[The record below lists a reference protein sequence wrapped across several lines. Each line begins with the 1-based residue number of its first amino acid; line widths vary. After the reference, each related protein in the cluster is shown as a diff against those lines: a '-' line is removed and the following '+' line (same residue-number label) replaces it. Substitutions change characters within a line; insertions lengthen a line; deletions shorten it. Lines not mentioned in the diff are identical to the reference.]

1 MTLLLIAIGGAL
13 GASARYLTD
22 RAVQMRYGTA
32 FPWGT
37 LTVNIVGSFL
47 LGLVTA
53 ASPWLDS
60 AVAAGMAIGLCG
72 GFTTYSTFGYET
84 LRLAEDGAGFLAA
97 ANAITSVGGGLGAVS
112 LGLAV
117 GAAFA

>member
-1 MTLLLIAIGGAL
+1 MTLLLIAIGAAL
-13 GASARYLTD
+13 GAPARYLTD
-22 RAVQMRYGTA
+22 SAVQLRHETA

-37 LTVNIVGSFL
+37 LTVNIIGSFI
-47 LGLVTA
+47 LGLLTA
-53 ASPWLDS
+53 ASRWLDP
-60 AVAAGMAIGLCG
+60 AVAAGLAIGFCG

-84 LRLAEDGAGFLAA
+84 LRLAEDGARFLAA
-97 ANAITSVGGGLGAVS
+97 ANAIASVVGGLGAVS

>member
-1 MTLLLIAIGGAL
+1 MTLLLIAIGAAL
-13 GASARYLTD
+13 GAPARYLTD
-22 RAVQMRYGTA
+22 RAIQMRHDTA

-37 LTVNIVGSFL
+37 LIVNIIGSFI

-53 ASPWLDS
+53 ANPWLDS
-60 AVAAGMAIGLCG
+60 AVAAGMAIGFCG
-72 GFTTYSTFGYET
+72 GFTAYSTFGYET
-84 LRLAEDGAGFLAA
+84 IRLAEDGAGFLAA
-97 ANAITSVGGGLGAVS
+97 ANAITSLGGGLGAVS

>member
-1 MTLLLIAIGGAL
+1 MTLLLIAIGAAL
-13 GASARYLTD
+13 GAPARYLTD
-22 RAVQMRYGTA
+22 SAVQLRHETA

-37 LTVNIVGSFL
+37 LTVNIIGSFI

-53 ASPWLDS
+53 ASPWLES
-60 AVAAGMAIGLCG
+60 AVAVGLAIGFCG

-84 LRLAEDGAGFLAA
+84 LRLAEGGAGFLAA
-97 ANAITSVGGGLGAVS
+97 ANAIISVVGGLGAVS
-112 LGLAV
+112 LGWAV